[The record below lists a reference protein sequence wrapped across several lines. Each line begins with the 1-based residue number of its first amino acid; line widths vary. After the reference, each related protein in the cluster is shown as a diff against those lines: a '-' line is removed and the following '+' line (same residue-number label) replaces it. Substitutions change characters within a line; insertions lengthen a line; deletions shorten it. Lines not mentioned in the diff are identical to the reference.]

1 MEVALI
7 FLCLLYVNIL
17 QGGLV
22 NRRNGERYNED
33 DQKRLNLKEEK
44 VAALLN
50 DIYKQVSTVKHADAT
65 DNQEERIWKNVAE
78 GVKEKSQD
86 EGEFLNFNQLENV
99 LDKLVHKMKGGNKKV
114 KPPGGLGATQMFG
127 GSPHVRETQ
136 HNDHPELTDK
146 NGNKKFITFEEFEK
160 KFYEIFLKSKNEEN
174 ALKKTKGIKNEKQSV
189 KKSLTDVYKE
199 LKDELDKQKQ
209 DVLKQ
214 EGAKQKQS
222 KRNFKVLKDEIDF
235 QIKKETKL
243 DSKMKGVVRELN
255 ELLKGEGKI
264 EKKNPKI
271 LIKEDEKD
279 FKNLLENVNNI
290 PKRSSPIS
298 SDSINNIEHS
308 TNSNKLTKKEELR
321 SLLVNFVDVLDENKK
336 KSLKSVNKIA
346 PLDESDTSNN
356 ILSKR
361 TKSTDK
367 VKENNEKL
375 ISLLLK
381 LKDELQP
388 LDTQTKASHETYHS
402 DEPKAIID
410 NNGEDAKTKKLRELL
425 AGFSSLLGKS
435 NTVGNKDT
443 VKKQMRENELR
454 RDVGAKERLI
464 KDTEVKKDD
473 KKVKNSEAEL
483 WEALKGFDINKNTN

>member
-22 NRRNGERYNED
+22 NRRNAERYNED

-78 GVKEKSQD
+78 GVKDKSQD

-99 LDKLVHKMKGGNKKV
+99 LDKLVNKMEGGDKKI
-114 KPPGGLGATQMFG
+114 KPPGGLGATQMLG
-127 GSPHVRETQ
+127 GSPHVSETQ

-174 ALKKTKGIKNEKQSV
+174 ALKKGKGVKNEKQSV

-209 DVLKQ
+209 DVPKQ
-214 EGAKQKQS
+214 EKAKQKQP

-243 DSKMKGVVRELN
+243 DSKMKGVVKELN
-255 ELLKGEGKI
+255 ELLKGKGKV
-264 EKKNPKI
+264 ERKDPKN

-290 PKRSSPIS
+290 PKRSSPH
-298 SDSINNIEHS
+298 SINNIEHG
-308 TNSNKLTKKEELR
+308 TDNNKLTKKEELR
-321 SLLVNFVDVLDENKK
+321 SLLVNFVNVLDENKK

-346 PLDESDTSNN
+346 ALDKSDTSNN

-375 ISLLLK
+375 ISVLLR

-388 LDTQTKASHETYHS
+388 VDTQTKASHETYHS

-425 AGFSSLLGKS
+425 AGFTSLLGKS

-443 VKKQMRENELR
+443 VKKQMKENELR

-464 KDTEVKKDD
+464 KDTEVKKDN